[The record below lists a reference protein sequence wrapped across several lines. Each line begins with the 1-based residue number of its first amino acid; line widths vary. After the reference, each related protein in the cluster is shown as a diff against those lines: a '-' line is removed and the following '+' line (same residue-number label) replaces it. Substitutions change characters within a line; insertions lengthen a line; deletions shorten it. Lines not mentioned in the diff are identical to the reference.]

1 MLFENIG
8 IIDENFDYQE
18 DMYVGVS
25 GNLITY
31 IGKEAPS
38 DELKEH
44 YYEVYD
50 GRGKVLMPGFVNA
63 HGHSP
68 MSLMRGYGENLPLDR
83 WLNELVFPFEDKLYP
98 DAVFNGTLLSMAESI
113 RYGITS
119 TSDMYFWIDD
129 MVRAITTS
137 GAKANIS
144 RSVTHFGGD
153 IGESAGYKES
163 EEAILMYHGFD
174 EGRILIDTS
183 VHAEYTNTDDSVRAI
198 VEQCKKH
205 DLIMHVH
212 LSETEKEVLECKSR
226 RNGMSPVEYFDS
238 FGMFDQPTLAA
249 HAVWLDDN
257 DREILKSHNV
267 TVASNPI
274 SNLKL
279 VSGICD
285 VKSLLNCGINVAIGT
300 DSSTS
305 NNSLD
310 FFEEMKMF
318 TLLAKLKSNDPSFL
332 TPKQVLYSATRAGA
346 LAQGRT
352 TCGLIKEGYRAD
364 LIVVD
369 ASTPNMQPIH
379 NMVNNLVYSACGKD
393 VILTMVDGRVLYRD
407 GEFKTID
414 IEKVIA
420 DTNAAKNKILNN
432 LGN

>member
-1 MLFENIG
+1 MLFEKIG

-18 DMYVGVS
+18 DIYVGIS

-44 YYEVYD
+44 YYETYD

-98 DAVFNGTLLSMAESI
+98 DAVFNGTLLTMAESI

-129 MVRAITTS
+129 IVRAVTTS

-153 IGESAGYKES
+153 ISESAGFREAEES
-163 EEAILMYHGFD
+163 ILMYHGFD
-174 EGRILIDTS
+174 EGRILMDTS
-183 VHAEYTNTDDSVRAI
+183 IHAEYTNNDDSVRAL
-198 VEQCKKH
+198 VDQSKRH

-212 LSETEKEVLECKSR
+212 VSETEKEVRECKER

-238 FGMFDQPTLAA
+238 FGMFDQPVLAA
-249 HAVWLDDN
+249 HCVWLSDN
-257 DREILKSHNV
+257 DREILKRNNV

-285 VKSLLNCGINVAIGT
+285 VKSLKEAGIPVAIGT

-310 FFEEMKMF
+310 FFEEMKTF
-318 TLLAKLKSNDPSFL
+318 ALLAKYRSGDPSFL
-332 TPKQVLYSATRAGA
+332 TPKEVLYSATRAGA
-346 LAQGRT
+346 LAQGRKT
-352 TCGLIKEGYRAD
+352 SGLVKEGYRAD

-369 ASTPNMQPIH
+369 TDVPNMQPVH

-393 VILTMVDGRVLYRD
+393 VVLTMVDGKVLYRD
-407 GEFKTID
+407 GEYKTID

-420 DTNAAKNKILNN
+420 DTNAAKNKILAS
-432 LGN
+432 L

>member
-1 MLFENIG
+1 MLFEKIG

-18 DMYVGVS
+18 DMYVGIS

-44 YYEVYD
+44 YYETYD

-98 DAVFNGTLLSMAESI
+98 DAVFNGTLLTMAESI

-129 MVRAITTS
+129 IVRAVTTS

-153 IGESAGYKES
+153 INESAGFREAEES
-163 EEAILMYHGFD
+163 ILMYHGFD
-174 EGRILIDTS
+174 EGRILMDTS
-183 VHAEYTNTDDSVRAI
+183 IHAEYTNNDDSVRAL
-198 VEQCKKH
+198 VDQSKRH

-212 LSETEKEVLECKSR
+212 VSETEKEVRECKER

-238 FGMFDQPTLAA
+238 FGMFDQPVLAA
-249 HAVWLDDN
+249 HCVWLSDN
-257 DREILKSHNV
+257 DREILKRNNV

-285 VKSLLNCGINVAIGT
+285 VKSLKEAGISVAIGT

-310 FFEEMKMF
+310 FFEEMKTF
-318 TLLAKLKSNDPSFL
+318 ALLAKYRSGDPSFL
-332 TPKQVLYSATRAGA
+332 TPKEVLYSATRAGA
-346 LAQGRT
+346 IAQGRKT
-352 TCGLIKEGYRAD
+352 SGLVKEGYRAD

-369 ASTPNMQPIH
+369 TDVPNMQPVH

-393 VILTMVDGRVLYRD
+393 VVLTMVDGKVLYRD
-407 GEFKTID
+407 GEYKTID

-420 DTNAAKNKILNN
+420 DTNAAKNKILAS
-432 LGN
+432 L